1 MPTLTDYSV
10 GDLVVLGHDGVAR
23 IEDISSVDIDGEA
36 ATMLKLTVLS
46 ARMTVTIPLERA
58 LDRGLRAVADPS
70 TAQTALDKLGT
81 EPGMELVAGLTWDK
95 QLKRLK
101 ERFGTGDL
109 DGIVDVL
116 ATLVDADNRRPL
128 NHSQRVLRD
137 KAEESFTAEIA
148 ASLGLDPDEA
158 EARVNES
165 LDARV
170 VPATT

>member
-23 IEDISSVDIDGEA
+23 IEDISSVDIDGEP

-58 LDRGLRAVADPS
+58 LDRGLRAVADPA
-70 TAQTALDKLGT
+70 TAQIALEKLAT

-101 ERFGTGDL
+101 ERFGSGDL

-158 EARVNES
+158 EARVNEA
-165 LDARV
+165 LDARL
-170 VPATT
+170 VPAT